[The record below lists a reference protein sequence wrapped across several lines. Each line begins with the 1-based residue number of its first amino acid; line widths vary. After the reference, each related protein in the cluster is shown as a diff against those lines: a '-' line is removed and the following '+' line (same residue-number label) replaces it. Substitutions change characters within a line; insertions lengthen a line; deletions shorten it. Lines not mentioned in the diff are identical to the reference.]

1 MPFNEKFKELRQSKL
16 PPLTQTDLANV
27 LGMTQ
32 RKVSFLET
40 GATEP
45 SLGDLQAIC
54 LYFHISADYLLDLPE
69 NLASSK

>member
-1 MPFNEKFKELRQSKL
+1 MAFNQKLRELRQSKL

-40 GATEP
+40 GLSEP
-45 SLGDLQAIC
+45 SLKDLQNIC
-54 LYFHISADYLLDLPE
+54 LYFNVSADYFLDLPD
-69 NLASSK
+69 NLEFLK